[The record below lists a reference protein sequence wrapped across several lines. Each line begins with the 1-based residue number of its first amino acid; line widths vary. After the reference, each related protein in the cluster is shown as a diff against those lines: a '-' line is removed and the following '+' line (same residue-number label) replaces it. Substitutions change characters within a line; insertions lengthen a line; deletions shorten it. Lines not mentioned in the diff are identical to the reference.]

1 MPDRPVP
8 APTPAAAAP
17 DDVAELRRI
26 AVAMRDSSAMV
37 ELALDGT
44 VLMANQQYLDIM
56 GYSAE
61 ELVGRHHRMVCEP
74 AHAASA
80 EYAAFWERMAAGEVD
95 AGVVVKRMAK
105 GGREVWLRGSYIPVP
120 DSSGRPVKVV
130 VLATDITEGKVA
142 ALERQSQAV
151 ALDRSQAVIEFAL
164 DGTVLTANRN
174 FLDAM
179 GYTLAEV
186 RGKHHRMFVEPA
198 VAATV
203 EYADFWQRLGS
214 GQFEGGVYKRLA
226 KGGRE
231 VWLQATYNPIL
242 DDDGHPL
249 KVVKFASDITVAR
262 LADVE
267 SRGKVAAIDRAQ
279 AVIEFKTDGT
289 VLSANANFLETMG
302 YALHEVV
309 GRHHRVFCEPTLASS
324 AEYEEFWARLAS
336 GAYEAGEFKRL
347 AKDGREV
354 WLQATYNPI
363 LDDTGKP
370 IKIVKFASDIT
381 DAKFAGAE
389 ARGKVA
395 AIERAQAVIEF
406 DLSGRVLTA
415 NQNFV
420 DTMGYPL
427 SEIRGKHH
435 RMFCE
440 PGYAASGEY
449 AEFWERLGQGHYE
462 SGEFRRRDREGR
474 EVWLQATYN
483 PILDDSGRVVKVV
496 EFATDVTRV
505 KRQNA
510 EFTGKVTAIERAQAV
525 IEFSLDGTIITA
537 NSNFLDALG
546 YTLAEVQGKHHRIFC
561 DPVYTGTEAYREFW
575 EKLSSGDFHT
585 GEYRRIHKNGRDVWI
600 QATYNPILDD
610 QGRPFKV
617 VKFAFDV
624 TAAKLRSAEI
634 EARVNAVDRAQAVI
648 EFDLEGN
655 VLAANDNFLRTMGY
669 SRREVVGHHHSE
681 FCDDD
686 YIRSPEYRDFWIRLG
701 AGEVLAGR
709 FHRKGKY
716 GRDVHIQATYN
727 PILDLTGQ
735 PFKVVKFAYDVTA
748 DVERERRIALGTKE
762 MTASVRHLSAS
773 IEDIARSSQTAT
785 GLAAETQD
793 NARQGVEALRAS
805 LEAIALIQKSSNSI
819 TEIVRVMGEIANQ
832 TNLLAFNASIEAARA
847 GEHGVG
853 FSIVA
858 GEVRKLAE
866 RSFTASQQI
875 GKLIE
880 ESAERVSQ
888 GSEVSKRAENAFERI
903 VSSVTRTNETI
914 LSISESTHQQQAASR
929 EVDELIAQ
937 LAAAD

>member
-1 MPDRPVP
+1 M
-8 APTPAAAAP
+8 TPSSAAP
-17 DDVAELRRI
+17 SAEDLLELRGVV
-26 AVAMRDSSAMV
+26 AAMRDASAV
-37 ELALDGT
+37 AEFGLDGT
-44 VLMANQQYLDIM
+44 VLTVNHNFVDVM

-61 ELVGRHHRMVCEP
+61 EMRGQHHRMICDP
-74 AHAASA
+74 TYAASA
-80 EYAAFWERMAAGEVD
+80 EYTALWERLAAGLVES
-95 AGVVVKRMAK
+95 GVVVRRLAK
-105 GGREVWLRGSYIPVP
+105 GGREVWLRSSYIPIP
-120 DSSGRPVKVV
+120 DGTGRPVKVV

-142 ALERQSQAV
+142 ALERQNQAM

-164 DGTVLTANRN
+164 DGTVITANRN

-186 RGKHHRMFVEPA
+186 RGKHHRMFVEPST
-198 VAATV
+198 AASS

-242 DDDGHPL
+242 DDEGNPL

-262 LADVE
+262 LADAE

-289 VLSANANFLETMG
+289 VLSANANFLSTMG
-302 YALHEVV
+302 YALHEVQ
-309 GRHHRVFCEPTLASS
+309 GKHHRMFCEPSVASS
-324 AEYEEFWARLAS
+324 PEYEEFWARLGS
-336 GAYEAGEFKRL
+336 GGYESGEFKRL

-381 DAKFAGAE
+381 EAKFAGAE

-395 AIERAQAVIEF
+395 AIERAQAVVEF
-406 DLSGRVLTA
+406 DLTGRIITA

-420 DTMGYPL
+420 DTMGHPL
-427 SEIRGKHH
+427 AEIRGKHH
-435 RMFCE
+435 RMFCDAAL
-440 PGYAASGEY
+440 AASDEY
-449 AEFWERLGQGHYE
+449 AEFWQRLAQGHVE
-462 SGEFRRRDREGR
+462 AGEFKRRDREGR

-496 EFATDVTRV
+496 KFATDITRA

-525 IEFSLDGTIITA
+525 IEFDLDGTILAA
-537 NSNFLDALG
+537 NQNFLDALG
-546 YTLAEVQGKHHRIFC
+546 YTLSEVLGKHHRIFC
-561 DPVYTGTEAYREFW
+561 DPVYTTTPEYREFW

-585 GEYRRIHKNGRDVWI
+585 GEYRRVAKNGQDVWI

-610 QGRPFKV
+610 AGRPFKV
-617 VKFAFDV
+617 VKFASDV
-624 TAAKLRSAEI
+624 TRAKLRNAEI

-648 EFDLEGN
+648 EFDLDGN
-655 VLAANDNFLRTMGY
+655 VLTANDNFLRTMGY
-669 SRREVVGHHHSE
+669 SRREIVGHHHSE
-681 FCDDD
+681 FCDDA
-686 YIRSPEYRDFWIRLG
+686 YIRSPEYRDFWLKLG

-727 PILDLTGQ
+727 PILDLNGT

-748 DVERERRIALGTKE
+748 EVEREQRIALGTKD
-762 MTASVRHLSAS
+762 MTASVQNLSVS

-866 RSFTASQQI
+866 RSFEASQQI
-875 GKLIE
+875 GKLID
-880 ESAERVSQ
+880 ESAERVAQ

-914 LSISESTHQQQAASR
+914 LSISESTQLQQAASR
-929 EVDELIAQ
+929 EVDELISQ
-937 LAAAD
+937 LATAD